1 MFRSKMLEVRE
12 RKEVMK
18 SIMKTI
24 IRSTKLVMILAF
36 LPALLSAAQAQAV
49 TYQTKYKNAYQ
60 GAYVQT
66 PGNASAT
73 TASPSVGF
81 QSTSAFS
88 DQWNTAEGTTPML
101 NSDGTVNES
110 AYMSSLPGRSIRK
123 SGNGSGYNPGTPD
136 DEEDDDEEQQPLGD
150 ALLPMMMLLC
160 AYAIYKVSRKQSF
173 KSTGKEHLE

>member
-1 MFRSKMLEVRE
+1 
-12 RKEVMK
+12 MK

-24 IRSTKLVMILAF
+24 MRNTKLVMILAF

-66 PGNASAT
+66 QGNASAT

-88 DQWNTAEGTTPML
+88 DQWNTEEGTTPML
-101 NSDGTVNES
+101 NSDGTVNNE
-110 AYMSSLPGRSIRK
+110 AYGVGSRHPGSIRRTE
-123 SGNGSGYNPGTPD
+123 NINNPSNPD
-136 DEEDDDEEQQPLGD
+136 DDYDPGNVPLGD
-150 ALLPMMMLLC
+150 AVWPLMLLLC
-160 AYAIYKVSRKQSF
+160 AYAVYKVRARK
-173 KSTGKEHLE
+173 EELAND

>member
-1 MFRSKMLEVRE
+1 MLEVRE

-18 SIMKTI
+18 NIMKTI
-24 IRSTKLVMILAF
+24 IRNTKLVMILAF
-36 LPALLSAAQAQAV
+36 LPALLSVAQAQAV

-88 DQWNTAEGTTPML
+88 DEWNTEEGTTPML
-101 NSDGTVNES
+101 NSDGTVNGE
-110 AYMSSLPGRSIRK
+110 AYMSALPGNSIRRAP
-123 SGNGSGYNPGTPD
+123 GDGPGSSPGTPGGTLD
-136 DEEDDDEEQQPLGD
+136 PNAQQPLGD
-150 ALLPMMMLLC
+150 ALLPLMLLAL
-160 AYAIYKVSRKQSF
+160 AYTSMRALHKKRALSR
-173 KSTGKEHLE
+173 

>member
-1 MFRSKMLEVRE
+1 
-12 RKEVMK
+12 MK

-24 IRSTKLVMILAF
+24 IRSTRLIIILAF

-136 DEEDDDEEQQPLGD
+136 EDEEEEGEQQPLGD
-150 ALLPMMMLLC
+150 VMLPMMMLLC

-173 KSTGKEHLE
+173 KSTGKEQLE